1 MWAACRSTGMRQP
14 DRLLR
19 RAFAIWLPV
28 TAAATVVILL
38 IFVAVQQDL
47 RLGANDP
54 QIQMAEDA
62 ATHLDAGAS
71 PTAVLPSENID
82 MAHSLAPFVIVFDRQ
97 RQPLASSVAFNGD
110 TPLPPP
116 GVFTSVSS
124 HGGRNE
130 VTWQPAPGVRSA
142 AIVVAYA
149 HGYVLAGRSLRV
161 VEERESSLGNAAIVA
176 WLAMLVFTGLAA
188 LVGSWAAGRRAPS
201 GAVTTESAA

>member
-1 MWAACRSTGMRQP
+1 MWAACRSTGMLEP
-14 DRLLR
+14 DRLIQ

-62 ATHLDAGAS
+62 AAYLDAGAS
-71 PTAVLPSENID
+71 PSAVLPSEHID

-97 RQPLASSVAFNGD
+97 GRPLASSVALRGE
-110 TPLPPP
+110 TPLPP
-116 GVFTSVSS
+116 GVLTSVPNN
-124 HGGRNE
+124 GRNA

-142 AIVVAYA
+142 TIVVAYA

-161 VEERESSLGNAAIVA
+161 VEERESSLGNSAIVA
-176 WLAMLVFTGLAA
+176 WLAMFVFTGLAA

-201 GAVTTESAA
+201 AANTKSAA

>member
-1 MWAACRSTGMRQP
+1 MWAACRSTVMLEP
-14 DRLLR
+14 DRLIQRTL
-19 RAFAIWLPV
+19 AIWLPV

-62 ATHLDAGAS
+62 AAHLDAGAS
-71 PTAVLPSENID
+71 PTAVLPGEHID

-97 RQPLASSVAFNGD
+97 GQPLASSVALRGE

-116 GVFTSVSS
+116 GVFTSVPNN
-124 HGGRNE
+124 GRNE

-142 AIVVAYA
+142 AVVVAYA

-161 VEERESSLGNAAIVA
+161 VEERESSLGNSAIVA
-176 WLAMLVFTGLAA
+176 WLGMFVFTGLAA

-201 GAVTTESAA
+201 GAATTKSAA